1 MKINYDFSELE
12 NLRQMMGADI
22 TNFSI
27 DTENTREIRNISFE
41 LNKGLEIDIS
51 QLDIVGGVY
60 SFKGEQLVVHIY
72 ETRKEKGHVVEAPE
86 NNVRFHLTDCKTIE
100 KMRKNNRFEFRYIG
114 TNNTDGNFKVSVI
127 SDNLNNNEEE
137 IETNLKVCKN
147 CLKELNYKGYNNNR
161 DVWQSFNLNEFF
173 DHYKTH
179 FKEKPKYSCENMP
192 KNNYPDNWQDISR
205 EMRIQKGWNCENCR
219 INLEDH
225 KQLLHVHHKNHAKF
239 DCSSKNLEV
248 VCIDCHSK
256 KPGHNNMYIS
266 NDQMKVIRDLRDT
279 KIIKKSN
286 DNIKQNQKPEVKDQS
301 CSIIPQKTHSNSG
314 QKEGK
319 HIIKGSMLR
328 NQNQGIVKGGNA
340 DLLLKPAE
348 SDSLPKIKRELG
360 DFNKEVIVKNFPNT
374 DPRKRLLRPE
384 MMNELLTH
392 MPESNDEYLELIP
405 LNLRQSTDGIENRV
419 FLNRVIEIINA
430 A

>member
-12 NLRQMMGADI
+12 ILRQIMGADMA
-22 TNFSI
+22 NFSI
-27 DTENTREIRNISFE
+27 DTENTRETRSISFE
-41 LNKGLEIDIS
+41 LKKGLEIDIS

-72 ETRKEKGHVVEAPE
+72 ETRKEKGSVIDAPE
-86 NNVRFHLTDCKTIE
+86 NNVRFHLTECQTIE
-100 KMRKNNRFEFRYIG
+100 KMRKNNRFECRYIG
-114 TNNTDGNFKVSVI
+114 TNNTDSNFKVSVI
-127 SDNLNNNEEE
+127 SDNSRNNEEE
-137 IETNLKVCKN
+137 IETNLKVCMN

-192 KNNYPDNWQDISR
+192 KNNYPDNWQEISR
-205 EMRIQKGWNCENCR
+205 KMRIQKGWNCETCT
-219 INLEDH
+219 INLEEH

-279 KIIKKSN
+279 KKIEKSD
-286 DNIKQNQKPEVKDQS
+286 DNVNQNQNPEVQDRP
-301 CSIIPQKTHSNSG
+301 CSVDTQKLYSNTV
-314 QKEGK
+314 QKEDKHKFKEFILENLFPKTVKEGK
-319 HIIKGSMLR
+319 PLSF
-328 NQNQGIVKGGNA
+328 
-340 DLLLKPAE
+340 LKPKE
-348 SDSLPKIKRELG
+348 SDGLSKIKKALS
-360 DFNKEVIVKNFPNT
+360 DFNREVIVKSFPNT
-374 DPRKRLLRPE
+374 DPSKRLLRPE
-384 MMNELLTH
+384 MMDELLTH
-392 MPESNDEYLELIP
+392 MPESNSEFLDSIP
-405 LNLRQSTDGIENRV
+405 LNLRQCTDGTENRV
-419 FLNRVIEIINA
+419 FLNRVIEIVNER
-430 A
+430 